1 MSFQVSG
8 LKERNFLDL
17 LNDDFNP
24 LELSNIK
31 GSLWLQHFG
40 YFNSLC
46 ARATRAIVNHAPIG
60 EYRLKF
66 FSREDF
72 LCLCGLYPIKSQ
84 QYILYNCKR
93 FNNYWNLR
101 RDLSRS
107 LMVDFILFSLFTLF
121 YFTFLF
127 PFNFLFLEQ
136 LGLGFISHAVTSVT
150 N

>member
-72 LCLCGLYPIKSQ
+72 LCLCGLYPIFC
-84 QYILYNCKR
+84 IIVR
-93 FNNYWNLR
+93 GFNNYWNLR
-101 RDLSRS
+101 RDS
-107 LMVDFILFSLFTLF
+107 IAYFTLF
-121 YFTFLF
+121 
-127 PFNFLFLEQ
+127 LELNNKAFFFREDIVVS
-136 LGLGFISHAVTSVT
+136 LGSLPS
-150 N
+150 